1 MISLTGRPDPGISN
15 AATTGSLRDSGGPRA
30 GSTAPPSFSELR
42 NPTLTNSKITYDTNT
57 TASLPL
63 LIRPWS
69 QGYEQGFR
77 QGSLIFAADADC
89 NPQMCTAADL
99 PTLNYLLENAA
110 LTDPDRRLQGKLLP
124 ATGDL
129 DDLLRKWKF
138 FGVMRNDMMANSMLQ
153 KLYNCDVYGRSMIAN
168 IFGEKVK
175 RGDTVGLAMVKL
187 NIRPVYSQF
196 VQPEG
201 ALLPAALTNDSN
213 NECKII
219 QVCGTVNEQPVG
231 LPTADSQNPVEVL
244 HHIPI
249 GVVSHAVT
257 KKPSDSFII
266 RALRER
272 DQYTL
277 LPRIEVLLI

>member
-63 LIRPWS
+63 LVRPWS

-77 QGSLIFAADADC
+77 QGSLIFAAEADC

-99 PTLNYLLENAA
+99 PTLNFLLENAA
-110 LTDPDRRLQGKLLP
+110 LTDPDRRLQDKLLP
-124 ATGDL
+124 AKGDL

-175 RGDTVGLAMVKL
+175 RGDIVGLAMIKL

-201 ALLPAALTNDSN
+201 ALLPAALTGTPC
-213 NECKII
+213 EII
-219 QVCGTVNEQPVG
+219 QVCGTVNEQPIG
-231 LPTADSQNPVEVL
+231 LSGDVL
-244 HHIPI
+244 HHIPL

-257 KKPSDSFII
+257 KKPSDSFIL

>member
-15 AATTGSLRDSGGPRA
+15 AATTGSLRDPGGPRA
-30 GSTAPPSFSELR
+30 GSTGAPSFSELR

-77 QGSLIFAADADC
+77 QGSLIFAAEADC

-110 LTDPDRRLQGKLLP
+110 LDASQSGRRLQQKLLP
-124 ATGDL
+124 AQGDL
-129 DDLLRKWKF
+129 EDLLRKWKF

-153 KLYNCDVYGRSMIAN
+153 KLYNCDVYGRSMVAN

-175 RGDTVGLAMVKL
+175 RGDIVGLAMVKL

-201 ALLPAALTNDSN
+201 ALLPAALTNTGDQ
-213 NECKII
+213 CVII
-219 QVCGTVNEQPVG
+219 QVCGTVNEQPIG
-231 LPTADSQNPVEVL
+231 LEGEVL
-244 HHIPI
+244 HHVPL

-257 KKPSDSFII
+257 KKPHDSFIL

>member
-15 AATTGSLRDSGGPRA
+15 AATTGSLRDPGGPRA
-30 GSTAPPSFSELR
+30 GSTGAPSFSELR

-77 QGSLIFAADADC
+77 QGSLIFAAEADC

-110 LTDPDRRLQGKLLP
+110 LDATQSGRRLQQKLLP
-124 ATGDL
+124 VQGDL
-129 DDLLRKWKF
+129 EDLLRKWKF

-153 KLYNCDVYGRSMIAN
+153 KLYNCDVYGRSMVAN

-175 RGDTVGLAMVKL
+175 RGDIVGLAMVKL
-187 NIRPVYSQF
+187 DIRPTYSQF

-201 ALLPAALTNDSN
+201 ALLPAALTNTGDK
-213 NECKII
+213 CVII
-219 QVCGTVNEQPVG
+219 QVCGTVNEQPIG
-231 LPTADSQNPVEVL
+231 LEGEVL
-244 HHIPI
+244 HHVPL

-257 KKPSDSFII
+257 KKPHDSFIL